1 MTATATALIALLT
14 LAAPE
19 AAQAVEAPQAASSS
33 YVTFNVGVELH
44 ALERAA
50 QDTAQAT
57 EELAAAVGT
66 MATSPSLSEEHKAQL
81 MKVIGRVDTLS
92 DRVVT
97 AVDRLPAAVEEAREP
112 LEAMASDLA
121 ARVRLTVIIVL
132 ALALL
137 AVIVVLWAVYA
148 FTLRP
153 TRRMLTETLGRF
165 QSLAEALERTAELVG
180 ESSAAQTKLAERL
193 EAQAAPEP
201 SEPTEASEAA
211 EPVAVPQGP

>member
-1 MTATATALIALLT
+1 MTATSAALIALLT
-14 LAAPE
+14 LAASE
-19 AAQAVEAPQAASSS
+19 AAEPAEVPEPAEAAEATS

-50 QDTAQAT
+50 QDAARAT
-57 EELAAAVGT
+57 EELAAAVGK
-66 MATSPSLSEEHKAQL
+66 MASSPSLSEDHKAQL

-97 AVDRLPAAVEEAREP
+97 AIDRLPTAVEESREP

-121 ARVRLTVIIVL
+121 ARVRLTVIVVL
-132 ALALL
+132 GLALL
-137 AVIVVLWAVYA
+137 AVIVVLWAIYA

-153 TRRMLTETLGRF
+153 TRRMLAETLGRF

-180 ESSAAQTKLAERL
+180 ESSAAQTALAERL
-193 EAQAAPEP
+193 AEP
-201 SEPTEASEAA
+201 AA
-211 EPVAVPQGP
+211 EDRPEESGPAEAPQEA